1 MAFFGTAPSLEG
13 RVEAGVHGLRWLF
26 SLLEPQ
32 NRKMI
37 QKKCIFVHKISAMN
51 DQDLNRMLKH
61 AATAGPA
68 AMPPRLED
76 EIMARVRVDGG
87 RMRRWRSFVHW
98 LLILAA
104 GAGILTAGVIGWSL
118 ALRDKTH
125 TTPPAMNLFREGA
138 AP

>member
-1 MAFFGTAPSLEG
+1 
-13 RVEAGVHGLRWLF
+13 
-26 SLLEPQ
+26 
-32 NRKMI
+32 
-37 QKKCIFVHKISAMN
+37 
-51 DQDLNRMLKH
+51 
-61 AATAGPA
+61 
-68 AMPPRLED
+68 
-76 EIMARVRVDGG
+76 
-87 RMRRWRSFVHW
+87 MRRWRSFVHW

>member
-1 MAFFGTAPSLEG
+1 VIVLLVRTPKSKNDSKE
-13 RVEAGVHGLRWLF
+13 VH
-26 SLLEPQ
+26 
-32 NRKMI
+32 
-37 QKKCIFVHKISAMN
+37 FVHKMSAMN

-76 EIMARVRVDGG
+76 EIMARVRVDDG

-125 TTPPAMNLFREGA
+125 TTPPAMNLVREGA